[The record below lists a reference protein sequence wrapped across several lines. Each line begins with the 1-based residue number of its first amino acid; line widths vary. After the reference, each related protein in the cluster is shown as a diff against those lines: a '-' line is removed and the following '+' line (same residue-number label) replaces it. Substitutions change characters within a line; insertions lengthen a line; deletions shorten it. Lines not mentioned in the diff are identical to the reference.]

1 MAGTEGIKDHIT
13 SVRETKKITSAMY
26 LIASTKLRRARGE
39 LNATRPYFDALRS
52 EIVRIFRTDEHIE
65 SRYFVGEDG
74 ALPKGGVC
82 GLLVITADKG
92 LAGAYNV
99 NVLRRAEEELRAH
112 PGARLFV
119 VGEYGR
125 RYFEQ
130 HRIPTEKTFLY
141 TAQNP
146 TMERAREICTQ
157 LLDLYDGEELDELI
171 VVYTDLKNSL
181 SSTALTSRLLPFER
195 APFERAAAAGGQKT
209 YRSDFEYYPSVAA
222 VLEGS
227 LRSYLVGFIY
237 SALVDSFCSEQN
249 ARVTAMDAANRNAD
263 ELLASLTLQLNRE
276 RQAAITQEITEVSA
290 GAKALARSHKHGK
303 EASGT

>member
-1 MAGTEGIKDHIT
+1 MAGTEGIKEHIK
-13 SVRETKKITSAMY
+13 SIRETKKITSAMY
-26 LIASTKLRRARGE
+26 LIASTKLRRARSE
-39 LNATRPYFDALRS
+39 LSATRPYFDALRS
-52 EIVRIFRTDEHIE
+52 EIVRIFRTDKNVQ
-65 SRYFVGEDG
+65 SRYLVGPDG
-74 ALPKGGVC
+74 SLPEGGVC
-82 GLLVITADKG
+82 GILVITADKG

-99 NVLRRAEEELRAH
+99 NVLRCAEELLRTH
-112 PGARLFV
+112 EGARLFV

-130 HRIPTEKTFLY
+130 HRIPTEKSFLY

-146 TMERAREICTQ
+146 TMDRAQEICTQ
-157 LLDLYDGEELDELI
+157 LLDLYESAALDELI
-171 VVYTDLKNSL
+171 VVYTDMKNSL
-181 SSTALTSRLLPFER
+181 SSTALTSQLLPLER
-195 APFERAAAAGGQKT
+195 APFEAAARRAGDARKG
-209 YRSDFEYYPSVAA
+209 SFEYFPSMES
-222 VLEGS
+222 VLESS

-263 ELLASLTLQLNRE
+263 ELLSNLTLQLNRE

-290 GAKALARSHKHGK
+290 GAKALSRSHGK